1 MNLYLSHYYSALVQK
16 TAISRMLKPTL

>member
-1 MNLYLSHYYSALVQK
+1 MILYLSHYYSALVQK